1 MIVSTI
7 IPKSAKSPQQ
17 AYLRDTACQTF
28 PSQTKCSH
36 FAITLL
42 ALRHP
47 SHQILGTPHR
57 TQSTRALAQV
67 QLATSSA
74 SGEQRRGKAI
84 SDANTRNNT
93 EPGNLRSPDQRNDGD
108 ERAIFQR
115 LVFSLS
121 GGVRRK
127 KQKVSEKRNGK
138 KEKGEQ
144 AESPYY
150 S

>member
-1 MIVSTI
+1 M
-7 IPKSAKSPQQ
+7 
-17 AYLRDTACQTF
+17 
-28 PSQTKCSH
+28 
-36 FAITLL
+36 
-42 ALRHP
+42 
-47 SHQILGTPHR
+47 PHR
-57 TQSTRALAQV
+57 TQVLEHSHKYGTAGDLQRIRRTAQ
-67 QLATSSA
+67 
-74 SGEQRRGKAI
+74 GKAI

>member
-1 MIVSTI
+1 MPTPETI
-7 IPKSAKSPQQ
+7 PNQ
-17 AYLRDTACQTF
+17 ATFDLR
-28 PSQTKCSH
+28 
-36 FAITLL
+36 
-42 ALRHP
+42 
-47 SHQILGTPHR
+47 
-57 TQSTRALAQV
+57 TR
-67 QLATSSA
+67 
-74 SGEQRRGKAI
+74 G
-84 SDANTRNNT
+84 
-93 EPGNLRSPDQRNDGD
+93 NDGD

>member
-1 MIVSTI
+1 MSN
-7 IPKSAKSPQQ
+7 IPITDKMQP
-17 AYLRDTACQTF
+17 LRRRTLGVA
-28 PSQTKCSH
+28 PP
-36 FAITLL
+36 ITSNPWH
-42 ALRHP
+42 A
-47 SHQILGTPHR
+47 TPHP
-57 TQSTRALAQV
+57 STRALAQV

>member
-1 MIVSTI
+1 MPTPETI
-7 IPKSAKSPQQ
+7 PNQ
-17 AYLRDTACQTF
+17 ATFDLR
-28 PSQTKCSH
+28 
-36 FAITLL
+36 
-42 ALRHP
+42 
-47 SHQILGTPHR
+47 
-57 TQSTRALAQV
+57 TR
-67 QLATSSA
+67 
-74 SGEQRRGKAI
+74 G
-84 SDANTRNNT
+84 
-93 EPGNLRSPDQRNDGD
+93 NDGD

-121 GGVRRK
+121 GGVRERK